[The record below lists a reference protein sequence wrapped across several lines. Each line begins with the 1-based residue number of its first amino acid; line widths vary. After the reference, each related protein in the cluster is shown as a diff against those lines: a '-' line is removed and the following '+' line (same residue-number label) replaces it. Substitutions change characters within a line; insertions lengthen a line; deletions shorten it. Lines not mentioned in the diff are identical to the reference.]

1 MTANE
6 INNNYFT
13 VERSDEGSKFLPLK
27 NMNGAGNSTAMLHYK
42 YTDEKPLA
50 GANCYRIKQTDYD
63 GHFTYSPIKKV
74 RLDKILSN
82 QEITMESIGP
92 NPFTESF
99 LLNYS
104 TISDG
109 KVNLTLINS
118 TGGIVKQE
126 TLNVVKGNNSY
137 QFIDNTNIAPGIY
150 YLTLAMNDKVVT
162 KKIIKN

>member
-1 MTANE
+1 
-6 INNNYFT
+6 
-13 VERSDEGSKFLPLK
+13 
-27 NMNGAGNSTAMLHYK
+27 
-42 YTDEKPLA
+42 
-50 GANCYRIKQTDYD
+50 
-63 GHFTYSPIKKV
+63 
-74 RLDKILSN
+74 
-82 QEITMESIGP
+82 MESIGP